1 MSNKI
6 YIFGSISPWDYNETK
21 LTDALDKIQDGEDI
35 TVYINS
41 PGGSVFTGYAIYNLL
56 LEKKNTNNITIK
68 IIGLAASIAS
78 IIAQA
83 SHKTLIAKTASF
95 LIHNPFSIAVGDA
108 EAFKKEGK
116 TLDEITNQLVEVYK
130 SKSNLS
136 DEDLKKIM
144 NEDRIMNSKDAKKYK
159 LVDDIFEPDKQEDED
174 VSNIALSKD
183 YYSLVAQLNVN
194 LNNENNN
201 LNNNNGEKP
210 MDGENKAD
218 ISKLYQDKVT
228 EVTELQILVNKKD
241 LETANKAQE
250 LSDLTVNHEKELQA
264 KNLEIKNLKKDN
276 QDFKTVVAKAE
287 VTAKVE
293 KLINEGKVMPNMKD
307 FVAESLFDKILNDT
321 PAYDKKIEELNAL
334 PVNEILARTYNRA
347 NKDQILSKDDLYN
360 EENDELVSTE
370 VNKIMNAKN
379 ASYEEAF
386 NILEGGLNG

>member
-1 MSNKI
+1 MNNKI

-56 LEKKNTNNITIK
+56 LEKKNTNNVTIK

-108 EAFKKEGK
+108 EAFKKQGK

-159 LVDDIFEPDKQEDED
+159 LVDAIFEPDKQE
-174 VSNIALSKD
+174 SNEFQNIELSED

-194 LNNENNN
+194 LNNENKNSINN
-201 LNNNNGEKP
+201 TGGNMPNEPQTEL
-210 MDGENKAD
+210 
-218 ISKLYQDKVT
+218 SKLYQDKVT
-228 EVTELQILVNKKD
+228 EVSELQILLNKKD
-241 LETANKAQE
+241 TALAQSVQE
-250 LSDLTVNHEKELQA
+250 ISDLKVNHDKEIQA
-264 KNLEIKNLKKDN
+264 LKLEVDNLKKDN
-276 QDFKTVVAKAE
+276 QEFRNEVAKTE

-293 KLINEGKVMPNMKD
+293 KFINDGKILPAMKEYEIED
-307 FVAESLFDKILNDT
+307 MFDKKLNNEN
-321 PAYDKKIEELNAL
+321 AYNKKVDLLNAL
-334 PVNEILARTYNRA
+334 KPNPILASKFDRQI
-347 NKDQILSKDDLYN
+347 KGQILTHEDLYN
-360 EENDELVSTE
+360 EENDELVATE

-379 ASYEEAF
+379 VSYEEAF
-386 NILEGGLNG
+386 NILRGGLNG